1 MLRIILFFFNQFS
14 YISSKVAV
22 SVIFRQSS
30 SLWICTIFYL
40 HDLFLFDTHIW
51 EIILIIVCVSAD
63 ILMLEFFT
71 REIGIIPKESSIGQR
86 RDKTTPWYRTWTWQ
100 RPKLLLPLRTQRTYS
115 KCWFWEYWSFNKLRW
130 IFFLYL
136 HTNYT
141 QCFRGTILNLVY
153 CKIKRKKNRFWCFS
167 NYILGVVERVFKTV
181 FRPKVLKLFPLE
193 GQTWNVI
200 MGQGP
205 KAKPIV
211 SYCVKM

>member
-30 SLWICTIFYL
+30 SLWICTISYL

-100 RPKLLLPLRTQRTYS
+100 RPKILLPLRTQRTYS

-130 IFFLYL
+130 IFFY
-136 HTNYT
+136 TYT
-141 QCFRGTILNLVY
+141 QITHSVLEVLFWIWSTVKLRGKKIDFGASLITFLVSWREFLRQYSDQRCWNCFPWR
-153 CKIKRKKNRFWCFS
+153 
-167 NYILGVVERVFKTV
+167 
-181 FRPKVLKLFPLE
+181 
-193 GQTWNVI
+193 
-200 MGQGP
+200 
-205 KAKPIV
+205 AKPEM
-211 SYCVKM
+211 S

>member
-115 KCWFWEYWSFNKLRW
+115 KCGFWEYWSFNKLRW

-167 NYILGVVERVFKTV
+167 NYILGVVERVL
-181 FRPKVLKLFPLE
+181 RQYSDQRCWNCFP
-193 GQTWNVI
+193 WR
-200 MGQGP
+200 
-205 KAKPIV
+205 AKPEM
-211 SYCVKM
+211 S